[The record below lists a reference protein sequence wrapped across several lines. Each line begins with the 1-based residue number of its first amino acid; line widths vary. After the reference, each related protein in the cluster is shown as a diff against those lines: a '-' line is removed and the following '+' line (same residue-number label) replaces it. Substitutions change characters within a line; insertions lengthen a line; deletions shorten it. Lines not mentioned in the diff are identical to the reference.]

1 MRGFMKPIIHAAT
14 VFCLLFALG
23 VAAPAHADF
32 PSKDLN
38 WIVQFPPG
46 GGYDAMSRALAR
58 SINKQLPKGIR
69 VIVKNITGAGGRRG
83 AVSLYRAKPDGHTVG
98 VLDMLG
104 LVTAQVTSGA
114 KKTVFDLNK
123 FEYIARMGNEPYTIF
138 VSGKSPHK
146 TLDDLKKLSRL
157 TWGSEGIG
165 SGRWLPSFL
174 SARTLGL
181 RFDLVTGYRG
191 TGDSVP
197 GLMRGDFITWLNPS
211 EHSTVGPL
219 ARDGNLRCVVHLGTK
234 RSWACPDTPTAK
246 ELGFD
251 FVNEIVRLV
260 AIPPGVPRDR
270 AKKLEEI
277 VVKAMDDADY
287 RNWAKKSGTA
297 INPGDAAAAQAT
309 FKNLMGLVDREADAV
324 RKALKL

>member
-1 MRGFMKPIIHAAT
+1 MMQSIIRTATILLTLLAAI
-14 VFCLLFALG
+14 AM
-23 VAAPAHADF
+23 AAPVQAEF
-32 PSKDLN
+32 PERNLN

-58 SINKQLPKGIR
+58 SINKQLPKGTS
-69 VIVKNITGAGGRRG
+69 VIVKNVTGAGGRRG
-83 AVSLYRAKPDGHTVG
+83 AVSLYRAKPDGYTVG

-104 LVTAQVTSGA
+104 LVTAQIQAGA
-114 KKTVFDLNK
+114 GKTLYDLEK

-146 TLDDLKKLSRL
+146 TLDDLKKADRL

-174 SARTLGL
+174 AARALGL
-181 RFDLVTGYRG
+181 EFELVTGYRG

-197 GLMRGDFITWLNPS
+197 GLMRGDFVTWLNPS

-219 ARDGNLRCVVHLGTK
+219 ARDGNLRCIVHLGSK

-246 ELGFD
+246 ESGID
-251 FVNEIVRLV
+251 HINEIVRLV

-270 AKKLEEI
+270 ARKLEEI
-277 VVKAMDDADY
+277 VVKAMDDPDY
-287 RNWAKKSGTA
+287 RNWAKSSGTA
-297 INPGDAAAAQAT
+297 INPGDAAASRAT
-309 FKNLMGLVDREADAV
+309 YDNLKGMVNREADAI
-324 RKALKL
+324 RKALKK

>member
-1 MRGFMKPIIHAAT
+1 
-14 VFCLLFALG
+14 
-23 VAAPAHADF
+23 
-32 PSKDLN
+32 
-38 WIVQFPPG
+38 
-46 GGYDAMSRALAR
+46 MSRALAR
-58 SINKQLPKGIR
+58 SLNKQLPKGIR
-69 VIVKNITGAGGRRG
+69 VIVKNVTGAGGRRG

-114 KKTVFDLNK
+114 KQTVFDLNK

-219 ARDGNLRCVVHLGTK
+219 ARDGNLRCIVHLGTK

-246 ELGFD
+246 EAG
-251 FVNEIVRLV
+251 VRLRQRD
-260 AIPPGVPRDR
+260 PPARWPFPRECPGTGR
-270 AKKLEEI
+270 RSWRRSWSRPWTTRTTATGP
-277 VVKAMDDADY
+277 
-287 RNWAKKSGTA
+287 RSSGTA

-324 RKALKL
+324 RKALKR

>member
-1 MRGFMKPIIHAAT
+1 MKSILRTVTVLFIFFVAGMAAT
-14 VFCLLFALG
+14 PVQ
-23 VAAPAHADF
+23 ADF
-32 PSKDLN
+32 PSRDLN

-58 SINKQLPKGIR
+58 SINKQLPKGLR
-69 VIVKNITGAGGRRG
+69 VIVKNVTGAGGRRG

-104 LVTAQVTSGA
+104 LVTPQILSGTRE
-114 KKTVFDLNK
+114 TVYDLNK
-123 FEYIARMGNEPYTIF
+123 YEYIARMGNEPYTVF
-138 VSGKSPHK
+138 VGGKSPHK
-146 TLDDLKKLSRL
+146 TLDDLKKVSRL

-165 SGRWLPSFL
+165 TGRWLPSFL
-174 SARTLGL
+174 TARTLGL
-181 RFDLVTGYRG
+181 KFDLVTGYRG

-197 GLMRGDFITWLNPS
+197 ALMRGDFVTWLNPS

-219 ARDGNLRCVVHLGTK
+219 ARDGNLRCIVHLGAK

-246 ELGFD
+246 ELGVNFI
-251 FVNEIVRLV
+251 NEILRLV
-260 AIPPGVPRDR
+260 AIPPGVPRHR
-270 AKKLEEI
+270 AKRLEEI

-297 INPGDAAAAQAT
+297 INPGDAATAQTAIR
-309 FKNLMGLVDREADAV
+309 NLMAVVKRDAEAI
-324 RKALKL
+324 RKALKR

>member
-1 MRGFMKPIIHAAT
+1 MKSIARTATIFLALLVLGAA
-14 VFCLLFALG
+14 AG
-23 VAAPAHADF
+23 PAQADF
-32 PSKDLN
+32 PSRDLT

-58 SINKQLPKGIR
+58 SIDKQLPKGIR
-69 VIVKNITGAGGRRG
+69 VIVKNVTGAGGRRG

-104 LVTAQVTSGA
+104 LVTPQVLSGTRE
-114 KKTVFDLNK
+114 TVYDLNR

-146 TLDDLKKLSRL
+146 TLDDLKELSRL

-165 SGRWLPSFL
+165 TGRWLPSFL

-181 RFDLVTGYRG
+181 KFDLVTGYRG

-197 GLMRGDFITWLNPS
+197 ALMRGDFTTWLNPS

-219 ARDGNLRCVVHLGTK
+219 ARDGNIRCIVHLGVK
-234 RSWACPDTPTAK
+234 RSWACPNTPTAK
-246 ELGFD
+246 ELGID
-251 FVNEIVRLV
+251 FVNEILRLV
-260 AIPPGVPRDR
+260 AIPPGVPPDR
-270 AKKLEEI
+270 ARKLEEI
-277 VVKAMDDADY
+277 VVKAMDDTDY
-287 RNWAKKSGTA
+287 RNWAKNSGTA
-297 INPGDAAAAQAT
+297 INPGPAAVARAT
-309 FKNLMGLVDREADAV
+309 YKGLMTLVDREADAI
-324 RKALKL
+324 RKALKP

>member
-1 MRGFMKPIIHAAT
+1 MKSILRTVTVWFVFFVAGMAAT
-14 VFCLLFALG
+14 PVQ
-23 VAAPAHADF
+23 ADF
-32 PSKDLN
+32 PSRDLN

-58 SINKQLPKGIR
+58 SINKQLPEGIR
-69 VIVKNITGAGGRRG
+69 VIVKNVTGAGGRRG

-104 LVTAQVTSGA
+104 LVTPQVLSGTRE
-114 KKTVFDLNK
+114 TVYDLNK
-123 FEYIARMGNEPYTIF
+123 YEYIARMGNEPYTVF
-138 VSGKSPHK
+138 VAGKSPHK
-146 TLDDLKKLSRL
+146 TLDDLKKVSRL

-165 SGRWLPSFL
+165 TGRWLPSFL
-174 SARTLGL
+174 TARTLGL
-181 RFDLVTGYRG
+181 HFDLVTGYRG

-197 GLMRGDFITWLNPS
+197 ALMRGDFITWLNPS

-219 ARDGNLRCVVHLGTK
+219 ARDGNLRCIVHLGTQ
-234 RSWACPDTPTAK
+234 RSWACPDTPTAR
-246 ELGFD
+246 ELGID
-251 FVNEIVRLV
+251 FVNEILRLV

-270 AKKLEEI
+270 ARKLEEI

-297 INPGDAAAAQAT
+297 INPGDAATAQTAIR
-309 FKNLMGLVDREADAV
+309 NLLDVVQRDAEAI
-324 RKALKL
+324 RKALKR

>member
-1 MRGFMKPIIHAAT
+1 MRPIVHAAT

-58 SINKQLPKGIR
+58 SMNKQLPKGIR

-114 KKTVFDLNK
+114 KQTVFDLNK

-246 ELGFD
+246 ELGLD

-309 FKNLMGLVDREADAV
+309 FKNLIGLVDREADAV
-324 RKALKL
+324 RKELKR

>member
-1 MRGFMKPIIHAAT
+1 MTAISRTAIL
-14 VFCLLFALG
+14 VSLFLTLG
-23 VAAPAHADF
+23 LAGAPAQADF

-58 SINKQLPKGIR
+58 SINKQLPEGTR
-69 VIVKNITGAGGRRG
+69 VIVKNVTGAGGRRG

-98 VLDMLG
+98 VLDILG
-104 LVTAQVTSGA
+104 LVTPQILGGT
-114 KKTVFDLNK
+114 KQTVYDLNK
-123 FEYIARMGNEPYTIF
+123 FEYIALMGNEPYTVF
-138 VSGKSPHK
+138 VNGKSPHK

-165 SGRWLPSFL
+165 TGRWLPSFL
-174 SARTLGL
+174 TARTLGL
-181 RFDLVTGYRG
+181 KFDLVTGYRG

-219 ARDGNLRCVVHLGTK
+219 ARDGNLRCIVHLGTK
-234 RSWACPDTPTAK
+234 RSWACPDTPTAQ
-246 ELGFD
+246 ELGVD
-251 FVNEIVRLV
+251 FVNEILRLIT
-260 AIPPGVPRDR
+260 IPPGVPRDR

-277 VVKAMDDADY
+277 IVKAMNDADY
-287 RNWAKKSGTA
+287 RNWAKNSGTA
-297 INPGDAAAAQAT
+297 INPGDAAAAQT
-309 FKNLMGLVDREADAV
+309 RFKGLFDVVKKDADAI
-324 RKALKL
+324 RKALKR